1 MTLAQSFYL
10 FILPALIAV
19 GALGGIAYVRSTT
32 KRDHLHP
39 GE

>member
-10 FILPALIAV
+10 FILPALIAI
-19 GALGGIAYVRSTT
+19 GALGGIAYVRSAT